1 MSHLRSPARGA
12 MWPSQ
17 QCSEENFIFFG
28 GGGVTII
35 IFYNYIYS
43 NVPGVGGTNFSYL
56 YFSTRQFC

>member
-1 MSHLRSPARGA
+1 MSQLTIFRGTFHVF
-12 MWPSQ
+12 
-17 QCSEENFIFFG
+17 CFFFL
-28 GGGVTII
+28 GGVTII

>member
-1 MSHLRSPARGA
+1 MSQLTIFRGT
-12 MWPSQ
+12 
-17 QCSEENFIFFG
+17 FHFFFFFFW

>member
-1 MSHLRSPARGA
+1 MSQLTIFRGT
-12 MWPSQ
+12 
-17 QCSEENFIFFG
+17 FHFFFFFFF